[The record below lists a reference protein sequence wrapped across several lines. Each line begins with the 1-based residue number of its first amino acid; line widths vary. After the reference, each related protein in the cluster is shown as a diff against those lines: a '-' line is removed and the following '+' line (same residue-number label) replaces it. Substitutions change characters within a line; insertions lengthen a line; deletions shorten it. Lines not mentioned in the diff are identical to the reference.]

1 MLEVKE
7 SKNVCISCCDKNKSA
22 KEINI
27 NRDGSTYKGANIVTF
42 SMCKEC
48 LRKLAMEFKPYS

>member
-7 SKNVCISCCDKNKSA
+7 SKDICISCCDKNKST
-22 KEINI
+22 KNISI
-27 NRDGSTYKGANIVTF
+27 NRDGGTYEGANIITIHL
-42 SMCKEC
+42 CKEC